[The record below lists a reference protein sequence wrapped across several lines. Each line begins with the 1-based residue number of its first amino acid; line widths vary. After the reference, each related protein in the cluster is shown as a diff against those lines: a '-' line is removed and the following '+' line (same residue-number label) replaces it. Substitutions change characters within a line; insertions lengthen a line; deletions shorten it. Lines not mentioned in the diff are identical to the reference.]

1 MSAKW
6 QKRKSSLS
14 DPSKHCAPCCEE
26 TSINTPPCA
35 AAHQGPEPVVG
46 TVDSTVPT
54 SRRFARR
61 VFRLRVVRRQIYCR
75 IGLDEAF
82 DRVSTLRRKYPHL
95 GWRLDPAGKHQA
107 VIVRSITTEK
117 ERCVVLLN
125 QDGDMICS
133 MTARGNCNY
142 VSVRG

>member
-61 VFRLRVVRRQIYCR
+61 VFRLRVERRHIYCR

-82 DRVSTLRRKYPHL
+82 DRVQRYDGSTLIWADASTL
-95 GWRLDPAGKHQA
+95 LAS
-107 VIVRSITTEK
+107 IRSSLYEVSPTEK

-133 MTARGNCNY
+133 
-142 VSVRG
+142 